1 MPEKCQCRR
10 RADAT
15 IAFLLLLPFGMVGCG
30 GADGPGSGGADVGV
44 ADSAMVEGLELVSPL
59 GRELHARSDT
69 QGRILAADA
78 TLAEDPDNVE
88 LIIAAGIARSS
99 VWQYRDAIHLYDRA
113 AQLAPENP
121 WVFRHRGHRYISTR
135 RFVDAVADLERA
147 VTLDSLSFD
156 ILYHLGLARY
166 LAGDFDGA
174 SREYRRCFRHANNPE
189 LLQLEAS
196 GELGEGY
203 RSCMTLAVDEDTRV
217 AITDWLY
224 RALRRSGHHDEAAQL
239 LESITE
245 GMDVSDNLSY
255 YEALLFYKGLRT
267 EEQILDRSLL
277 SGNQLQTIGYGVGNW
292 YLVEGDTAR
301 AHALFQEIVEGE
313 EWPAFG
319 FIAAETELARA
330 R

>member
-1 MPEKCQCRR
+1 MPEKRQFPRR
-10 RADAT
+10 VNVAF
-15 IAFLLLLPFGMVGCG
+15 AFLVVLPFGLLGCG
-30 GADGPGSGGADVGV
+30 GSDVPAPEAGGDGS
-44 ADSAMVEGLELVSPL
+44 LELVSPL
-59 GRELHARSDT
+59 GRELHSQTET

-78 TLAEDPDNVE
+78 ALAEDPDNVD
-88 LIIAAGIARSS
+88 LLIAAGIARAG
-99 VWQYRDAIHLYDRA
+99 VWQYNDAIAMYDRA

-147 VTLDSLSFD
+147 AALDSLSFD

-174 SREYRRCFRHANNPE
+174 AREYRRCFRHATTPA
-189 LLQLEAS
+189 LLELEAS

-203 RSCMTLAVDEDTRV
+203 RSCMSLAVDDDTRV

-224 RALRRSGHHDEAAQL
+224 RAQRRSGHHEEAAQL
-239 LESITE
+239 LESVTE

-255 YEALLFYKGLRT
+255 YQALLFYKGLRT
-267 EEQILDRSLL
+267 EEEILDRSLL
-277 SGNQLQTIGYGVGNW
+277 SGNQLQTMGYGVGNW
-292 YLVEGDTAR
+292 HLVEGDTAR
-301 AHALFQEIVEGE
+301 AHALFREIVEGE